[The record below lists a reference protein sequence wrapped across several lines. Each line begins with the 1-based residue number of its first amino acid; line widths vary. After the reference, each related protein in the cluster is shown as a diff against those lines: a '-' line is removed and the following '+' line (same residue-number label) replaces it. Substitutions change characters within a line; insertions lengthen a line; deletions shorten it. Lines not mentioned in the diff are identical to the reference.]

1 MQSAMR
7 PYVTAGVA
15 LVGASVIAVTPIA
28 AHPNLPQMHM
38 PQVQLTASSSIDNP
52 INVFK
57 PVVDDAGAWVNETL
71 HTVLANPLPI
81 LRQIVDNQL
90 YTARQVL
97 DAAKAAGSAL
107 GQLGAGLPATLKAVG
122 AKLATGDVNGAID
135 ALLTAGLQPI
145 LNLLSNPWTALQP
158 ALERPFKVAQALI
171 PALYD
176 SGLSFL
182 VGVVVSTVGLGFDTG
197 TTPFIK
203 QIVNSMQAV
212 LDSLKTLNPVKVIN
226 AVQHGIADVLQNAVA
241 QAKAFTEQTF
251 PYIGAQIMKALQAGL
266 PTTTPPATAAVAA
279 AVPTAAATVTLAV
292 DATGAAPAVTTAK
305 DATSTPAAA
314 TGTTESAATQATTD
328 TDVKSPAETEPTKA
342 DTEAAPE
349 TTTKAAESSTDTTS
363 ADSAAP
369 ATKADASS
377 TKPDTSTK
385 PDASTTPDA
394 STKAG
399 AATKEGTDATPTKGT
414 KGSGGSVT
422 RDSIKAEPG
431 SGVKSGGTHAST
443 GGSST
448 NAADSA
454 AGADS
459 AKAGAASGSASG
471 STAKTGSDAGSGS
484 E

>member
-1 MQSAMR
+1 MR

-15 LVGASVIAVTPIA
+15 LVGASVIAITPIA
-28 AHPNLPQMHM
+28 AHPTLPQMHM

-122 AKLATGDVNGAID
+122 AKLSTGDVNGAID

-182 VGVVVSTVGLGFDTG
+182 VGVVVSTVGIGFDTG

-203 QIVNSMQAV
+203 QIVTSTQAV

-292 DATGAAPAVTTAK
+292 DATGAVPAVTTAK
-305 DATSTPAAA
+305 DATGAAVGTPAEA
-314 TGTTESAATQATTD
+314 TGATESAATQAETD
-328 TDVKSPAETEPTKA
+328 TEVKSPTGTTTETIPETTPKATTEPT
-342 DTEAAPE
+342 
-349 TTTKAAESSTDTTS
+349 TKESSTDTTP
-363 ADSAAP
+363 ADSVAP
-369 ATKADASS
+369 ATKGA
-377 TKPDTSTK
+377 TDTSTK
-385 PDASTTPDA
+385 PDASTKADT

-399 AATKEGTDATPTKGT
+399 ATTKEGTDATATKGT

-448 NAADSA
+448 SAADSA

-459 AKAGAASGSASG
+459 AKAGAAAGSASG
-471 STAKTGSDAGSGS
+471 STAKAGSDAGSGS